1 MELLDTLWNEWLLF
15 PLHLLHKHLDVDLYA
30 GYGPI
35 VARLIV
41 IGAILFVLFEIYSRV
56 KKWRQRRNWLED
68 MVEVG
73 EAGAH
78 EVKDKQFAEVIEGAK
93 DLKRTVEPLKKAKQ
107 YDRVAQVY
115 ASVNRH
121 KDAAKWFRKA
131 KMRKQA
137 AEEWARAG
145 KTVKA
150 AKILMKEG
158 DYATAAR
165 FFEEGGKHRPAAQ
178 AYMKAGDLPCAAS
191 AYANAGSYEDAVRLF
206 ADYFAAAQDPP
217 EAQLRAAE
225 ACYAMLQNAGA
236 KTNIAADA
244 RRGLMAA
251 VATRFEQAKRWDLA
265 ARLYYEA
272 NEKARAGG
280 IFARQGKLEEAAR
293 CMREAG
299 KTKEANLIGA
309 QFYEKRGRWKEA
321 AMSYAGGGE
330 FRRAGDCFGKAGDK
344 ERSAECYSKAGEYYG
359 AALAYAHLRR
369 FDEAIKLLQKIDVS
383 HKTFDLSRAL
393 LGRCFYEMHDF
404 EHCAATL
411 ENHLTNE
418 RVEKGN
424 VEYWYMLA
432 LALEQ
437 LGKLRKS
444 QDILFKIRSVDVGF
458 RDVAQRISSISSRIS
473 LGAELSG
480 AGLVPGAVQASGGD
494 AEMMGQVENL
504 LGGRYR
510 LDRELGRGGM
520 GTVYLAKDTQLDRP
534 VALKFLGSLVD
545 GSEEYRQRFIREAK
559 AAARVNHPNIIAI
572 YDISAG
578 MGKAYI
584 AMEYVEGPNL
594 HQYVEAKERLSPR
607 EAVNLIAQACSAL
620 EAIHSAGI
628 IHRDIKPDNIL
639 IAKGSVVK
647 LTDFG
652 LAKALDARIT
662 ATNVVMGTPAYMS
675 PEQTQDSDV
684 DARSDIYSLGLVL
697 HEALTGT
704 CVFKDGDVMLRQQ
717 QELPPPPS
725 KLVDGVPAPLDRIVM
740 TCVAKEPAARFQTA
754 EQLSAALRDVKD

>member
-1 MELLDTLWNEWLLF
+1 MGFVDTVWNEWLIF
-15 PLHLLHKHLDVDLYA
+15 PLHLLYKHFGVDLYA

-41 IGAILFVLFEIYSRV
+41 IGVILFVLFEIHSRIR
-56 KKWRQRRNWLED
+56 KWRQSRDWLED

-73 EAGAH
+73 EAGAR
-78 EVKDKQFAEVIEGAK
+78 EVKDKEFAEVIEGAK

-107 YDRVAQVY
+107 YDRVAQIY

-121 KDAAKWFRKA
+121 KDSARWFMKA
-131 KMRKQA
+131 KMRKRA

-150 AKILMKEG
+150 AKILAKEK
-158 DYATAAR
+158 DYPTAAR
-165 FFEEGGKHRPAAQ
+165 FFEEGGKHRAAAD

-191 AYANAGSYEDAVRLF
+191 AYANAGSHDDAVRLF
-206 ADYFAAAQDPP
+206 ADYFAAAQDPA
-217 EAQLRAAE
+217 ETQLRAAE
-225 ACYAMLQNAGA
+225 ACYAMLQSGAA

-244 RRGLMAA
+244 RRGLMGA
-251 VATRFEQAKRWDLA
+251 VAARFEQAKRWDLA

-280 IFARQGKLEEAAR
+280 IYARQGKLEEAAR

-299 KTKEANLIGA
+299 KTKEADLIGA
-309 QFYEKRGRWKEA
+309 QYYEKRGRWKEA
-321 AMSYAGGGE
+321 AMSYAGGRE
-330 FRRAGDCFGKAGDK
+330 FRRAGDCFAKAGDK
-344 ERSAECYSKAGEYYG
+344 ERTAECYSKAGEYYG
-359 AALAYAHLRR
+359 AGLAYAHLQR
-369 FDEAIKLLQKIDVS
+369 FDEAITLLQKIDVTD
-383 HKTFDLSRAL
+383 KNFDLSRAL

-411 ENHLTNE
+411 ENHLTNQ

-424 VEYWYMLA
+424 IEYWYMLA

-480 AGLVPGAVQASGGD
+480 AGQVAGMVQATGGD

-520 GTVYLAKDTQLDRP
+520 GTVYLARDTQLDRP

-545 GSEEYRQRFIREAK
+545 GSEEYRQRFVREAK

-572 YDISAG
+572 YDINAS

-584 AMEYVEGPNL
+584 AMEFVEGPNL
-594 HQYVEAKERLSPR
+594 HQYVEAKGQLSPR
-607 EAVNLIAQACSAL
+607 EAINLVVQACAAL
-620 EAIHSAGI
+620 EAIHDAGI
-628 IHRDIKPDNIL
+628 VHRDIKPDNIL

-662 ATNVVMGTPAYMS
+662 GTNVVMGTPAYMS

-697 HEALTGT
+697 HEALTGKT
-704 CVFKDGDVMLRQQ
+704 VFSNGDVMLRQQ

-725 KLVDGVPAPLDRIVM
+725 EFAEGVPEPLDRIVM
-740 TCVAKEPAARFQTA
+740 TCIAKDPAARFQTA
-754 EQLSAALRDVKD
+754 QQLIAALRRVND

>member
-1 MELLDTLWNEWLLF
+1 MGFVETLWNEWLLF
-15 PLHLLHKHLDVDLYA
+15 PLHLLYKHFGVDLYA
-30 GYGPI
+30 GHGPI

-41 IGAILFVLFEIYSRV
+41 IGAILFVLFEVYSRI
-56 KKWRQRRNWLED
+56 KKWRQRRDWLED

-107 YDRVAQVY
+107 YARVAQVY

-121 KDAAKWFRKA
+121 KDAAKWFMKA

-165 FFEEGGKHRPAAQ
+165 FFEEGAKHRAAAE

-191 AYANAGSYEDAVRLF
+191 AYANAGSHDDAVRLF
-206 ADYFAAAQDPP
+206 ADYFAAAQDPA
-217 EAQLRAAE
+217 ETQLRAAE
-225 ACYAMLQNAGA
+225 ACYAMLQSGGA

-251 VATRFEQAKRWDLA
+251 VAARFEQAKRWDLA

-280 IFARQGKLEEAAR
+280 IYARQGKLEEAAR

-359 AALAYAHLRR
+359 AGLAYAHLRR
-369 FDEAIKLLQKIDVS
+369 FDEAITLLQKIDVS
-383 HKTFDLSRAL
+383 DKNFDLSRAL

-411 ENHLTNE
+411 ENHLTNQ

-480 AGLVPGAVQASGGD
+480 AGQVAGLAQTGAGD
-494 AEMMGQVENL
+494 AQMMGQVENL

-520 GTVYLAKDTQLDRP
+520 GTVYLARDVQLDRP

-594 HQYVEAKERLSPR
+594 HQYVEAKGRLSPR
-607 EAVNLIAQACSAL
+607 EAINLIAQACAAL

-662 ATNVVMGTPAYMS
+662 GTNVVMGTPAYMS
-675 PEQTQDSDV
+675 PEQTRDSDV

-717 QELPPPPS
+717 RELPPPPS
-725 KLVDGVPAPLDRIVM
+725 TLVDGVPAPLDRIVM
-740 TCVAKEPAARFQTA
+740 TCVAKDPAARFQTA
-754 EQLSAALRDVKD
+754 QQLTAALRDVKD